1 MDNWDGRRTKGEM
14 NNTGASYLSEVVCT
28 TYCRTLKWFL
38 IPFSRTNL
46 QIYSAR
52 CLITYR

>member
-28 TYCRTLKWFL
+28 TVGLLKWFL
-38 IPFSRTNL
+38 IPFSRTTL

>member
-28 TYCRTLKWFL
+28 TVGLLKWFL